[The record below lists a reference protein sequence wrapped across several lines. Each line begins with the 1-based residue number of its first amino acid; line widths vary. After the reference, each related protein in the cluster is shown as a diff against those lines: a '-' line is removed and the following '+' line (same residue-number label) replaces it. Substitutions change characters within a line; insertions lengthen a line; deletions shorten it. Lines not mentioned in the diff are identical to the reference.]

1 MLSQESK
8 FRLDFLDYAKPDL
21 LQFNISCVNLLMTV
35 TVFAAVPLTQQGGE
49 YLTVTESGTNQHAMA
64 VLTILNLIV
73 LVNES
78 TNIFSKKPIFISFSG
93 NKRIITVVIA
103 IVLWIVVLVVTIM
116 VPGKEIVMLLWIAT
130 SLCISGFQ
138 MLYII
143 MCIIID
149 A

>member
-1 MLSQESK
+1 
-8 FRLDFLDYAKPDL
+8 
-21 LQFNISCVNLLMTV
+21 MTV

-73 LVNES
+73 FVNES